1 MAKFLPTGQPV
12 EEIIKSLDNTRKE
25 NEARELLKLYEKIS
39 KQDPIVWH
47 PGIIGFGEYSYESEK
62 GSKGRSPILAFAPR
76 KQRISLYISRDLEN
90 RDELI
95 GKLDKTKQGASWI
108 YVNKLTDIDMD
119 VLEEILKKECEFI
132 NNKKD

>member
-1 MAKFLPTGQPV
+1 MAKFLPTGQSV

-39 KQDPIVWH
+39 NQDPIVWY

-76 KQRISLYISRDLEN
+76 KQRISFYISRDLEN

-95 GKLDKTKQGASWI
+95 GKLGKTKQGASCI
-108 YVNKLTDIDMD
+108 YVNKLADIDMD